1 MSDYMTIQT
10 TLPPYLPYPRFLLD
24 KALSQ
29 TAKVIYAVLLD
40 RATLSQAN
48 GWVDHSGRLYLIFPI
63 AGIASTIGKSISTV
77 KDALNELERAELVE
91 RKRRGLSMP
100 NRIYMKLPSGQKSG
114 FQQAG
119 KLSVQEPENAPL
131 EGGGTGF
138 QTAGKAATNNLS
150 KNHLNKSNL
159 KGASARPYGRYQ
171 NVFLSDA
178 ELAEL
183 QTDFPAVWQEYIEK
197 LSAYMESTGKA
208 YRSHA
213 VTIRRWVSKDE
224 RKATTARKRDYTAS
238 EEDTV

>member
-183 QTDFPAVWQEYIEK
+183 QTDFPAVWNLPARLTEATLLQ
-197 LSAYMESTGKA
+197 SAGGYRRMNGKPQPPERGTTPPA
-208 YRSHA
+208 
-213 VTIRRWVSKDE
+213 RRTPYD
-224 RKATTARKRDYTAS
+224 TDYC
-238 EEDTV
+238 